1 MEIRIGIIQSVREIT
16 LEIDDE
22 KAQAKFKVAS
32 EAALAGKTE
41 TLTAVDS
48 RGREIMVAASKIAYV
63 EFGAPEGA
71 RKMGFGS

>member
-22 KAQAKFKVAS
+22 KAQSKFKAAS

-41 TLTAVDS
+41 TLTVKATVKEH
-48 RGREIMVAASKIAYV
+48 GEREGVKQTKIARPV
-63 EFGAPEGA
+63 
-71 RKMGFGS
+71 